1 MTKMLHLLYYDL
13 DENKIKYKKTS
24 LMQGLTSQNDIHKF
38 VEENMREREVFRR
51 ERLGIQDAE
60 VNYDR
65 EELGRF
71 WKYLFNKKI

>member
-1 MTKMLHLLYYDL
+1 
-13 DENKIKYKKTS
+13 
-24 LMQGLTSQNDIHKF
+24 MQGLTSQNDIHKF

-71 WKYLFNKKI
+71 